1 MNIVTKRTDGKAYYT
16 VAELARRWGVSKQV
30 IYRKIDN
37 RELVTNDVLYCKR
50 IPAWAVEKAEGQAN
64 NPLSP
69 FERRNLESVIREQKM
84 EIAKLRATISQ
95 IIGTAAEAI
104 SKEA

>member
-1 MNIVTKRTDGKAYYT
+1 MNIAAKRTDGKAYYT

-50 IPAWAVEKAEGQAN
+50 IPAWAVEKRKDKPTTQCRH
-64 NPLSP
+64 LS
-69 FERRNLESVIREQKM
+69 
-84 EIAKLRATISQ
+84 
-95 IIGTAAEAI
+95 GAI
-104 SKEA
+104 WSP

>member
-1 MNIVTKRTDGKAYYT
+1 M
-16 VAELARRWGVSKQV
+16 
-30 IYRKIDN
+30 
-37 RELVTNDVLYCKR
+37 
-50 IPAWAVEKAEGQAN
+50 
-64 NPLSP
+64 SP